1 MRIPS
6 WMLAAGLALTALLS
20 ACGGSDDENNSGNA
34 NVRLLNASIGYSS
47 LDLKNGTTTVNG
59 AVAFGA
65 AGSYATVATD
75 VTSAQITAAG
85 NTTALS
91 TVALAGLAK
100 DRHYTVVA
108 WGDTGAASHIVLA
121 ETEAAPTAANKAKLL
136 VMNLAAGAGTVDVY
150 MTKTG
155 DSLADISPD
164 VAVLTAGR
172 TDSYR
177 EVDSGAYRLRVTAAG
192 SKTDLRL
199 DVPAVTLDTGK
210 VHALILTS
218 APGSAMIN
226 ALLVPYQGAVVRH
239 NNGIAKARVIS
250 ALPSTS
256 TVTAAING
264 DTLLNNDGSPAIS
277 PRYANVT
284 LTGGATLSWSVDGV
298 AQPNQALTLENSKTY
313 SVLLW
318 GHAAAPTV
326 TTLLDDT
333 ALPSIGTAKL
343 RVINGVA
350 GLGQVSLT
358 VNLSPLLS
366 GVDGGQIGSATVNAS
381 TDDAQISV
389 RAGAATL
396 FTASRKLNSGGIY
409 TVLLSGTPGAV
420 NAQLVQQQ

>member
-20 ACGGSDDENNSGNA
+20 ACGGSGDENNSGNA
-34 NVRLLNASIGYSS
+34 NVRLLNASTGYSS
-47 LDLKNGTTTVNG
+47 LDLKNGTTTLNG

-91 TVALAGLAK
+91 TVALAGLTK

-121 ETEAAPTAANKAKLL
+121 ETEAAPTTANKAKLL

-277 PRYANVT
+277 PR
-284 LTGGATLSWSVDGV
+284 
-298 AQPNQALTLENSKTY
+298 
-313 SVLLW
+313 
-318 GHAAAPTV
+318 
-326 TTLLDDT
+326 
-333 ALPSIGTAKL
+333 
-343 RVINGVA
+343 
-350 GLGQVSLT
+350 
-358 VNLSPLLS
+358 
-366 GVDGGQIGSATVNAS
+366 
-381 TDDAQISV
+381 
-389 RAGAATL
+389 
-396 FTASRKLNSGGIY
+396 
-409 TVLLSGTPGAV
+409 
-420 NAQLVQQQ
+420 